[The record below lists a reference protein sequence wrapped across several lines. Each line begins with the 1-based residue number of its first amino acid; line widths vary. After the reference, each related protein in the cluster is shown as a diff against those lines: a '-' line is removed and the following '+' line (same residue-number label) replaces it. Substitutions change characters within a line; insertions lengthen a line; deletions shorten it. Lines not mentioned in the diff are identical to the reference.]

1 MERGEVGRNYAIG
14 IDIILHTILL
24 IVRLSAWLR
33 RLVLIGKS
41 TIVGVVVALTL
52 LLNMYTYIVVKVW
65 ISPFSPPR
73 FLLHFQL
80 QSCYLCLTKV
90 PSFIQWCGTKMAR
103 CEQKLLNLTLPLVEF
118 VYSLTILLISLITI
132 SYCFN
137 VITRSR
143 YFFLDVWKWEE
154 SMFVQQWL
162 APSSLF
168 RIGIFSPHKQY
179 PSIIVYVCVS

>member
-1 MERGEVGRNYAIG
+1 
-14 IDIILHTILL
+14 
-24 IVRLSAWLR
+24 
-33 RLVLIGKS
+33 
-41 TIVGVVVALTL
+41 
-52 LLNMYTYIVVKVW
+52 
-65 ISPFSPPR
+65 
-73 FLLHFQL
+73 
-80 QSCYLCLTKV
+80 
-90 PSFIQWCGTKMAR
+90 MAR
-103 CEQKLLNLTLPLVEF
+103 CEQKLLNLTLLLAEF

-179 PSIIVYVCVS
+179 PSIILLCMYVFLNFHYSCLLSRDTTFTLHDLLNWHDKYLVRGETKKRGRKIYFFQGFIPCRVDEWKFHVHAVHARDVKQILEIG